1 MTVAIYCRVSTDK
14 YDQINSFESQKR
26 YFTELISHNPDWQL
40 YRIYADE
47 GISGTTTAKRVEF
60 NRMISDAYRGRF
72 NLIITKEVSRFSR
85 NILDTIS
92 FTRELKSL
100 GVGVLFMTDGINTLD
115 PDAELRLSIM
125 GSIAQEESRKTST
138 RVKWGQSRQME
149 RGVVFGRSML
159 GYDVKDGRMTIEPK
173 GAELVRMIF
182 NKYGNEN
189 KGATVIAVEMASL
202 ESNYHVRRKWTP
214 GYIIKILKNEK
225 YAGDLVQKK
234 TITTD
239 YLTHRKKYNCGEEEL
254 IRIHNHHEPIIDRE
268 LWDRVQ
274 LRLADRNKL
283 ANSQASHSS
292 RYAFSGKIKCGECG
306 RSFVSRNRSGKNGKY
321 KTWVCYGSLSKNR
334 TIDEDNCTVRTSIR
348 DTEAFEMVRASLK
361 SMNYE
366 RKKIENVIAE
376 AVHRAIDCGR
386 EDCSK
391 SESDIQIYIQELIQF
406 EQISDEI
413 VSKLVECLTVFN
425 DKHCELKLNGVYYTW
440 KFIRK

>member
-1 MTVAIYCRVSTDK
+1 MMIAIYCRVSTDK

-26 YFTELISHNPDWQL
+26 YYTELISRNPEWQL

-47 GISGTTTAKRVEF
+47 GISGTTTAKRIEF

-72 NLIITKEVSRFSR
+72 NLIITKAVSRFSR

-125 GSIAQEESRKTST
+125 GSIAQEESRKTSA

-149 RGVVFGRSML
+149 RGVVFGRAML

-239 YLTHRKKYNCGEEEL
+239 YLTHRKKYNCGEEEM
-254 IRIHNHHEPIIDRE
+254 IRLHNHHEPIIDRE
-268 LWDRVQ
+268 LWERVQ

-283 ANSQASHSS
+283 ANSQVSHSS

-306 RSFVSRNRSGKNGKY
+306 RSFVSRNRVGKNGKY

-334 TIDEDNCTVRTSIR
+334 ITNENNCTLRTSIR
-348 DTEAFEMVRASLK
+348 DTEAIEMVRASLK

-391 SESDIQIYIQELIQF
+391 SEADIQIYIQELIQF
-406 EQISDEI
+406 EQISDEM